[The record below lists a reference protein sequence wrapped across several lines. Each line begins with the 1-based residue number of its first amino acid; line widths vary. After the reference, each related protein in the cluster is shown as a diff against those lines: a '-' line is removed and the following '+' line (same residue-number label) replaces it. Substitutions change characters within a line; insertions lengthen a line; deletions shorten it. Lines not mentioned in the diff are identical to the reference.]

1 MSIKFHLSGNKKA
14 PVNLYYTNLQPI
26 LTSQNVSNNIHNYNF
41 TGRNNTDI
49 NLSSN
54 LLKSKW
60 NISEIIDIKK
70 KLYLA
75 LKKRIK
81 FIRNKD
87 ISKKISSINK
97 AQMNSINEGILNN
110 KLMLNNTVGNNKIK
124 NNRIL
129 TSGKNSKR
137 KSSNNSHKYSSKG
150 SIVKKKINFNNL
162 SNYSTKNKMINPNK
176 KKVINNKIKH
186 TIPFNIN
193 KININIINNNN
204 VNINTIKTEGNLIN
218 NKTIAKNRKKTFTLD
233 KLPKFD
239 ELFNN
244 ISIKEKENKKINN
257 KILKN
262 NKTKIIPQK
271 RNNINYSISNRL
283 NNIITNHEDISLLS
297 KKFTKNIKNIS
308 SQKPND
314 ANDKSINHKK
324 IVPINYFQDYKKKN
338 SSTNKNIKKNFFN
351 FKGLVKSKKIK
362 ENLQKGKNYNLSY
375 KQKRPFSKEE
385 KSNNTKIREKG
396 KEKKK
401 DKKIKNKVL
410 KYVAKKVSLPEKLL
424 IKKINKSKKYDLFN
438 IISKSEIKKRRAK
451 SNNKTKNDV
460 SQKIN
465 IGNNKDIFYI
475 VNNNEFDI
483 DDVLQNKKFNEN
495 EEIDNFDDLYSIVRL
510 INFDEAEKKD
520 NIFTIIDN
528 EYYLDY
534 KKKFEKIWNKN
545 KY

>member
-14 PVNLYYTNLQPI
+14 PVNLYYTNFQPI
-26 LTSQNVSNNIHNYNF
+26 LTSHNASNNIHNYNF

-54 LLKSKW
+54 LIKSKW
-60 NISEIIDIKK
+60 NLSEIIDIKK
-70 KLYLA
+70 KLNLA

-81 FIRNKD
+81 FIRNKN
-87 ISKKISSINK
+87 ISKKISLKNK
-97 AQMNSINEGILNN
+97 TQMNSINEGILNN

-137 KSSNNSHKYSSKG
+137 QSTNNSHKYSSKG
-150 SIVKKKINFNNL
+150 SIVKKKINFNNIV
-162 SNYSTKNKMINPNK
+162 NYSTKNKNINQNK
-176 KKVINNKIKH
+176 KKAINNKIKH
-186 TIPFNIN
+186 SIPFNIN

-204 VNINTIKTEGNLIN
+204 ININTIKTERNLIN

-239 ELFNN
+239 ELFSN
-244 ISIKEKENKKINN
+244 ISIKENKKINN

-271 RNNINYSISNRL
+271 RNNINFSISNRL
-283 NNIITNHEDISLLS
+283 NNIITNNDDNSLLS
-297 KKFTKNIKNIS
+297 KKFTKNIKKIS
-308 SQKPND
+308 IQKPNE

-338 SSTNKNIKKNFFN
+338 SSTNKNIKKNFID
-351 FKGLVKSKKIK
+351 FKYFVKIKKIK
-362 ENLQKGKNYNLSY
+362 KNLQKGKNNNFSY
-375 KQKRPFSKEE
+375 KPKRPFSKEE
-385 KSNNTKIREKG
+385 KSNNMKRREKG

-401 DKKIKNKVL
+401 DKKIKNKIL
-410 KYVAKKVSLPEKLL
+410 KFVAKKVSLPEKLL

-465 IGNNKDIFYI
+465 FDKNKNIFYI

-483 DDVLQNKKFNEN
+483 DDVLQNKKFNEE

-520 NIFTIIDN
+520 NIFSIIDN
-528 EYYLDY
+528 EYYLNY
-534 KKKFEKIWNKN
+534 KKKFEKIWNNN
-545 KY
+545 KC